1 MSCDILGPLRITEDD
16 EVMRVNANQTKE
28 SKERKK
34 DDVVVGVWIDSVGW
48 RCSVNVFVFR
58 RRYCSHRKHKFIV
71 WPTMASNWL
80 EVVQNYNY
88 ITRATKKKKKPQVL
102 TKYGEKEEEEGKK
115 TNMCPSAGAVFIR
128 RFVQFCTY
136 LVPHWNG
143 VMRWCCSAFTATQ
156 HHQTIFTYRQ
166 SLCFSHFVRYAI
178 RNLCFAQCSGC
189 GGYDGNRSNREAIS
203 RVFFFSLLS
212 FLPFL
217 FFRPKV
223 V

>member
-1 MSCDILGPLRITEDD
+1 MSCDILGPLRIAEDD

-115 TNMCPSAGAVFIR
+115 NQHVSICGRCIHQA
-128 RFVQFCTY
+128 FCTVLY
-136 LVPHWNG
+136 VPRTTLKRSHA
-143 VMRWCCSAFTATQ
+143 VMLQCVHRHTTSSNDL
-156 HHQTIFTYRQ
+156 HLQTVT
-166 SLCFSHFVRYAI
+166 
-178 RNLCFAQCSGC
+178 
-189 GGYDGNRSNREAIS
+189 
-203 RVFFFSLLS
+203 
-212 FLPFL
+212 L
-217 FFRPKV
+217 FFAFRTV
-223 V
+223 RNSEFMFCSMLGLRRLRR